1 MSLKRKEA
9 QMADKNDK
17 PAEKKHKNEELVGAS
32 VLYKSND
39 GVIRAA
45 TITSL
50 SPSKNFLHCSD
61 SNIWLDPG
69 QIVENLTPGKP
80 EEK

>member
-1 MSLKRKEA
+1 
-9 QMADKNDK
+9 MADKNDK
-17 PAEKKHKNEELVGAS
+17 PEKKHKNDELVGAS

-50 SPSKNFLHCSD
+50 SPSKNFLHCGD
-61 SNIWLDPG
+61 ANIWLDPG
-69 QIVENLTPGKP
+69 QIVENLTPGKA
-80 EEK
+80 EIV